1 LIRVLL
7 ALKDA
12 LWRGVL
18 ADLVDREQDMK
29 VVAELASVDLIVPV
43 GAREHPHVALIERS
57 MPGSTSVEELCTQLT
72 RVVPDCGVLM
82 LLDRPQYGD
91 IGGLVTSLGKRVGF
105 TVTDV
110 TPRRLLEDIRQV
122 ATGKPVMDI
131 EVAVAAMAAAGNPL
145 TFRERDVLRRAISG
159 APAKD
164 IAAELYLSTGTVRNY
179 LSRIV
184 NKTGARTRIEAIRI
198 AQDAGWI

>member
-1 LIRVLL
+1 MIRVLL
-7 ALKDA
+7 AVKDT

-18 ADLVDREQDMK
+18 AEVVDRELDMK
-29 VVAELASVDLIVPV
+29 VVAELGSADQIVPV
-43 GAREHPHVALIERS
+43 AGRERPDVALIERAL
-57 MPGSTSVEELCTQLT
+57 PGTAGAEALCAELT
-72 RVVPDCGVLM
+72 RVLPGCGVLM
-82 LLDRPQYGD
+82 LLDRPQYAD
-91 IGGLVTSLGKRVGF
+91 IRDLVARMGTRVGF

-110 TPRRLLEDIRQV
+110 QPRRLLDDIRQV
-122 ATGKPVMDI
+122 AHGTPVMDI

-145 TFRERDVLRRAISG
+145 TDRERDVLRRAISG
-159 APAKD
+159 APAKE

-198 AQDAGWI
+198 AQDSGWI

>member
-7 ALKDA
+7 ALRDA
-12 LWRGVL
+12 LWRGAL
-18 ADLVDREQDMK
+18 AEVVDREQDMK
-29 VVAELASVDLIVPV
+29 VVAELGNAEQIVAVAS
-43 GAREHPHVALIERS
+43 RERPQVALIERS
-57 MPGSTSVEELCTQLT
+57 LPGGDSAEELCAELIQTL
-72 RVVPDCGVLM
+72 PECGVLM

-91 IGGLVTSLGKRVGF
+91 IGGLVARLGTRVGF

-110 TPRRLLEDIRQV
+110 TPRRLLDDVRQV
-122 ATGKPVMDI
+122 AAGKPVIDI

-145 TFRERDVLRRAISG
+145 TFRERDVLRRAVSG
-159 APAKD
+159 APAKE
-164 IAAELYLSTGTVRNY
+164 IAAELYLSAGTVRNY

-198 AQDAGWI
+198 AQDSGWI

>member
-7 ALKDA
+7 ALKDG

-18 ADLVDREQDMK
+18 AEVVDRQQDMK
-29 VVAELASVDLIVPV
+29 VVAELGSADQIVPTA
-43 GAREHPHVALIERS
+43 ARERPDVALIERAL
-57 MPGSTSVEELCTQLT
+57 PGAAGAEKLCIDLI
-72 RVVPDCGVLM
+72 RALPGCGVLM

-91 IGGLVTSLGKRVGF
+91 IRDLVAQLGARVGF

-110 TPRRLLEDIRQV
+110 SPGRLLDDVRQV
-122 ATGKPVMDI
+122 AQGKPVIDI

-145 TFRERDVLRRAISG
+145 TCRERDVLRRALSG
-159 APAKD
+159 APAKE

-198 AQDAGWI
+198 AQESGWI